1 MLNAAIRHLSSLSF
15 VAISV
20 WTEFRSSSMSDCL
33 AIIIPPTAFIM
44 AISGLRER
52 TFLIFPT
59 NLLPLTNVS
68 RVADQMMLFRDV
80 L

>member
-1 MLNAAIRHLSSLSF
+1 MQQYAIYHHFLSLQPVYGLNFAQVQCLIVWPLSF
-15 VAISV
+15 
-20 WTEFRSSSMSDCL
+20 
-33 AIIIPPTAFIM
+33 PPTAFIM

-59 NLLPLTNVS
+59 NLLPLTNAS